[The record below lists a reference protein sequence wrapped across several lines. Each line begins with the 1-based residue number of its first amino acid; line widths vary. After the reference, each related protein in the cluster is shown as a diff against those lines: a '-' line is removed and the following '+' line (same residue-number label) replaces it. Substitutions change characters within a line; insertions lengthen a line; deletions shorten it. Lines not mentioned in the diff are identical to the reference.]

1 MQISSKDL
9 SYLTDE
15 MSWELL
21 AMKKCYH
28 FANECQ
34 DPSVSQL
41 INRIGQMHQRHYEML
56 LNHLQPA
63 TGSAPTPGMNVTG
76 NQSIQQ

>member
-1 MQISSKDL
+1 MQITSKDL
-9 SYLTDE
+9 SYLSDE

-34 DPSVSQL
+34 DPSISQL
-41 INRIGQMHQRHYEML
+41 INRIGQMHQKHYEML
-56 LNHLQPA
+56 LNCLQQA
-63 TGSAPTPGMNVTG
+63 TGATATPGINTAG
-76 NQSIQQ
+76 RPSLQQ